1 MPLGLPKCGRKPLA
15 AGDAAP
21 VYVPGCPRRLLIVLC
36 PAIGL
41 TPCRGKGGHDVQAMD
56 RRCGTGIFAP
66 FAAHAATEANF
77 GAKTTGDLAELC
89 EATPDNAIGTAAVN
103 FCQGFALGAVLAETQ
118 NMAAFR
124 GPKPFCLPNP
134 PPSRN
139 EALGEFVKWARVS
152 PDRMSTTSTDG
163 LFRFLNERYPCPPS
177 R

>member
-1 MPLGLPKCGRKPLA
+1 MTSKRWTAAAALA
-15 AGDAAP
+15 F
-21 VYVPGCPRRLLIVLC
+21 L
-36 PAIGL
+36 
-41 TPCRGKGGHDVQAMD
+41 
-56 RRCGTGIFAP
+56 AP

-77 GAKTTGDLAELC
+77 GARTTGDLVELC

-103 FCQGFALGAVLAETQ
+103 FCEGFAQGAVSVEMQ

-124 GPKPFCLPNP
+124 GPKPFCMPNP

-163 LFRFLNERYPCPPS
+163 LFRFLSERYPCSPS

>member
-1 MPLGLPKCGRKPLA
+1 MTFKRLTAAAALA
-15 AGDAAP
+15 F
-21 VYVPGCPRRLLIVLC
+21 V
-36 PAIGL
+36 
-41 TPCRGKGGHDVQAMD
+41 
-56 RRCGTGIFAP
+56 AP
-66 FAAHAATEANF
+66 FAAHAATETNF
-77 GAKTTGDLAELC
+77 SAGTTGDLVELC
-89 EATPDNAIGTAAVN
+89 EATADNAMGTAAVN
-103 FCQGFALGAVLAETQ
+103 FCQGFALGAVLVEMQ

-163 LFRFLNERYPCPPS
+163 LFRFLSERYPCPPS

>member
-1 MPLGLPKCGRKPLA
+1 MMFKKWTAAAALAFVTPL
-15 AGDAAP
+15 
-21 VYVPGCPRRLLIVLC
+21 
-36 PAIGL
+36 
-41 TPCRGKGGHDVQAMD
+41 
-56 RRCGTGIFAP
+56 
-66 FAAHAATEANF
+66 AAHAATEANF
-77 GAKTTGDLAELC
+77 SAKTTGDLVELC
-89 EATPDNAIGTAAVN
+89 EATPDNGIGTAAVN
-103 FCQGFALGAVLAETQ
+103 FCQGFALGAVLAEMQ

-139 EALGEFVKWARVS
+139 EALGEFVKWARAS